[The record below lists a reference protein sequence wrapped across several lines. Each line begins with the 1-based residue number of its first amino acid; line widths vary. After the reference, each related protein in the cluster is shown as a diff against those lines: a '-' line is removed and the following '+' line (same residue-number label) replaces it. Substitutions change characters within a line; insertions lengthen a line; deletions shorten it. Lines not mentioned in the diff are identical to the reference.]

1 MEGDFEGETQ
11 EKRARAQVV
20 AESGRLTGRRRTNR
34 TGRGE
39 EGRTTTRDKE
49 SRLAQDWKTS
59 ARLGIEKFDE
69 LCEADETDLFKALLL
84 GAVQVLVPLSWRTE
98 RTTDTE
104 TCTAKSMFSSWQKPE
119 G

>member
-39 EGRTTTRDKE
+39 QRRKTTRDKE
-49 SRLAQDWKTS
+49 SRTAQVWKTS

-69 LCEADETDLFKALLL
+69 LC
-84 GAVQVLVPLSWRTE
+84 
-98 RTTDTE
+98 
-104 TCTAKSMFSSWQKPE
+104 
-119 G
+119 